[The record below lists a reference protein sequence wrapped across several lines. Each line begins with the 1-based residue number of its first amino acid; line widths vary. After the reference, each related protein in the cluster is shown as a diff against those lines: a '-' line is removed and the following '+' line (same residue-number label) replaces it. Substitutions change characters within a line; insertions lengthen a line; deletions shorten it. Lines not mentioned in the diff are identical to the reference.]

1 MNKMSYTGIVL
12 VSHSSKVAE
21 GIKEII
27 REVTKEVPVVAAG
40 GTEENEIG
48 TSVEKI
54 EQAIHQADGGN
65 GVLVFYDIG
74 SAKMNVEM
82 LLETVEDVDARLL
95 EAPILEGSYVAAV
108 EASME
113 KSVDDISQAIKKS
126 FG

>member
-1 MNKMSYTGIVL
+1 MSYTGIVL

-21 GIKEII
+21 GVKEII

-54 EQAIHQADGGN
+54 EQAIHQADAGN

-95 EAPILEGSYVAAV
+95 EAPLLEGSYVAAV
-108 EASME
+108 ESSME